1 MPETCVRVRVGDE
14 EYALPVRHVPE
25 VAELG
30 DVTPVP
36 GTPGR
41 VLGIRNLR
49 GEVLPVFDMAAVLSA
64 AGGTDPQ
71 RIVLAEDPGP
81 PTRRCALAVDA
92 VVEVAEVEDV
102 TEAVDSP
109 VLLGAALVDG
119 RLIGVVDVPALLD
132 ALAPEAA
139 G

>member
-36 GTPGR
+36 GTPGQ

-64 AGGTDPQ
+64 TGATEPQ
-71 RIVLAEDPGP
+71 RIVLADVDG
-81 PTRRCALAVDA
+81 RRCALAVDA
-92 VVEVAEVEDV
+92 VVEVAELDDP